1 MNYRRWNARFEGR
14 HCMSR
19 FLMLTA
25 GLLLASPHLSASAQ
39 DRAASPALSVAGG
52 PHGDPYKWFT
62 DLDYPAAARNT
73 GAGGKV
79 SVMLSIDTNGR
90 VDGCRVTA
98 SSGNSAL
105 DEMTCWLV
113 QRRGRFIV
121 QKDAS
126 GNPERYTFALHD
138 VPWHPPSR

>member
-1 MNYRRWNARFEGR
+1 
-14 HCMSR
+14 MSR
-19 FLMLTA
+19 LSMLTA
-25 GLLLASPHLSASAQ
+25 ALVFASPCLAASAQ
-39 DRAASPALSVAGG
+39 EHAGSPALSVAGG
-52 PHGDPYKWFT
+52 PRGDPYKWFT

-73 GAGGKV
+73 GAEGKV

-90 VDGCRVTA
+90 VDGCRITA

-126 GNPERYTFALHD
+126 GTAVPYTFAWAD
-138 VPWHPPSR
+138 VPWHPPGR

>member
-1 MNYRRWNARFEGR
+1 
-14 HCMSR
+14 MSR
-19 FLMLTA
+19 VLMLTA
-25 GLLLASPHLSASAQ
+25 ALILASPCLAASVQ
-39 DRAASPALSVAGG
+39 DHADSPALSVAGG
-52 PHGDPYKWFT
+52 PRGDPYKWFT

-113 QRRGRFIV
+113 QRRGRFLV
-121 QKDAS
+121 QKDAN
-126 GNPERYTFALHD
+126 GNPERYMFELRD
-138 VPWHPPSR
+138 VPWRPPSR

>member
-1 MNYRRWNARFEGR
+1 
-14 HCMSR
+14 
-19 FLMLTA
+19 
-25 GLLLASPHLSASAQ
+25 
-39 DRAASPALSVAGG
+39 
-52 PHGDPYKWFT
+52 
-62 DLDYPAAARNT
+62 
-73 GAGGKV
+73 
-79 SVMLSIDTNGR
+79 MLSIDTNGR